1 MDIIRWFPNE
11 VIEQIVQA
19 APPADRA
26 SLCRV
31 SKLIHDLSLP
41 ILNRT
46 VELYEY
52 NSAGAFCCALIE
64 DPSRGDAIRSFSV
77 PSAIPRERRLKR
89 DNWHWDNW

>member
-64 DPSRGDAIRSFSV
+64 NPSRGDAIRSFSV